1 MKDERHPGPM
11 WMTVD
16 GFIDTASGCFVR
28 HERCM
33 IVLAMVA
40 GAAVAIFAMMV
51 MLLLMLLVVVV
62 QLVLL
67 QLLLLLLL
75 LQLIIERPELV
86 PASGAI
92 GFETGG
98 YSAAAN
104 LWDE

>member
-1 MKDERHPGPM
+1 MNDERHPGPM

-28 HERCM
+28 HDRCIM
-33 IVLAMVA
+33 VVLAMVA
-40 GAAVAIFAMMV
+40 GVAVAIIAMMV
-51 MLLLMLLVVVV
+51 MLLLMLVVIVV

-75 LQLIIERPELV
+75 LQLIIDRSELV
-86 PASGAI
+86 PTSGAI

-98 YSAAAN
+98 
-104 LWDE
+104 